1 MTESL
6 EKYLVARR
14 IARNIAFAV
23 SLVLSA
29 CLLIWLIKDC
39 KTFDTSPIFFLDGF
53 AIILC
58 LIFNI
63 VLYRKA
69 TKKEEEVL
77 YLRREGET
85 SLIFGGIVLLA
96 SALIIVYGISFFCRS
111 ASHDLMAYMESSR
124 ESKDLST
131 LNSYLVAGDG
141 ALYGRGAEKQ
151 EIYVVTIDEESITVT
166 SSSKKREKT
175 CEQIRM
181 AFAAL
186 TDMEQGIRKDAF
198 YSKKYREVD
207 LIVITLNGI
216 TGQFELHAYANNEEI
231 CDPLTWEMAKEDP
244 AEGEAD

>member
-1 MTESL
+1 M
-6 EKYLVARR
+6 
-14 IARNIAFAV
+14 
-23 SLVLSA
+23 
-29 CLLIWLIKDC
+29 
-39 KTFDTSPIFFLDGF
+39 
-53 AIILC
+53 
-58 LIFNI
+58 
-63 VLYRKA
+63 
-69 TKKEEEVL
+69 L
-77 YLRREGET
+77 YLRQEGEVF
-85 SLIFGGIVLLA
+85 LIFGGIVLLA

-111 ASHDLMAYMESSR
+111 ASHDLMAYMVSSR

-131 LNSYLVAGDG
+131 LNSYLVAGNS

-151 EIYVVTIDEESITVT
+151 EIYVVTINEESITVT
-166 SSSKKREKT
+166 SSTKKREKT

-231 CDPLTWEMAKEDP
+231 CDPLTLEMTKEDP